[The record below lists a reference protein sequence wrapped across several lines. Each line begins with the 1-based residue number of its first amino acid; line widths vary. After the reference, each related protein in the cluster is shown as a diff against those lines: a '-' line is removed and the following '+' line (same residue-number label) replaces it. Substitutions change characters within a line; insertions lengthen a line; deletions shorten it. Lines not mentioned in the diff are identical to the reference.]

1 MANSLLLDYFLNRR
15 VCGVEVH
22 AAVERHESSSSQR
35 TFEHFIGLISAV
47 EDFNGCA
54 VTVVIYPFRVCHAAA
69 DTAVGCRIAQLVVFG
84 CRKAVAVRVASGYGM
99 NEDSALSGAFYMS
112 SILSPG
118 GAHQRLPS

>member
-47 EDFNGCA
+47 EDFNGSPLQLSYTHFA
-54 VTVVIYPFRVCHAAA
+54 SATQQ
-69 DTAVGCRIAQLVVFG
+69 RIQPWDAGLPQLVVFG